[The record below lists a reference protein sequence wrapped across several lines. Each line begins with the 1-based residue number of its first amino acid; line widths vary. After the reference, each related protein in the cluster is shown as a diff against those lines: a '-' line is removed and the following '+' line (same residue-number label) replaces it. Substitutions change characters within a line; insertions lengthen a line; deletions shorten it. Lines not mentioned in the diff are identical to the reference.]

1 MKKKE
6 IIISLIALIIITVPL
21 YIFVL
26 NPGSD
31 DHKHA
36 IADGQLYTCGMHPE
50 IILDEPGNC
59 PICEMKLTPIKSNGS
74 TKSTGEGKILY
85 WRAPM
90 DPNEIYNAPGK
101 SIMGMDLVPVYE
113 DESGASGIVTI
124 DPEVQQNMNVKT
136 EVVVSK
142 SLSGEVITNG
152 VLETD
157 ETSEYIAT
165 TRVNGWIE
173 KLYINYTGQKVRKG
187 DKLMDIYSPELVA
200 AQQELITAL
209 SYNESVKKTNFQ
221 EISESGEELIRNAV
235 KKLQLFN
242 ISDSEIERIKST
254 GKVRTYLTLY
264 AKKSGTVL
272 SKNVREGAKI
282 SPGTE
287 LVRIAD
293 LSKLWLL
300 ADVYE
305 YELSKV
311 HLGSKADI
319 RFNFMPGQVYTS
331 TVSFIYPTLDPVS
344 RTAKI
349 RIVIDN
355 HLGEL
360 KPAMFA
366 NINIKGEVFGKRPT
380 IPENAVLRSGSR
392 DIVIIAL
399 GDGKFKPVD
408 VELGSYANGY
418 YQVLSGITEG
428 NKIVTSAQFLIDS
441 ESNLRAAISQFQS
454 GESETEQV
462 KSETQDDKRDTKNE
476 NRKTKDK
483 KYNQSSS
490 LMREGIIDVES
501 IDVNKDGKLF
511 ECQMDWNVISDE
523 PGRCPIC
530 DMKLKEVTIDK
541 TKKNLLENNY
551 TVK

>member
-1 MKKKE
+1 
-6 IIISLIALIIITVPL
+6 
-21 YIFVL
+21 VL
-26 NPGSD
+26 SPGSD
-31 DHKHA
+31 DHTHTT
-36 IADGQLYTCGMHPE
+36 ADGQLYTCGMHPE

-59 PICEMKLTPIKSNGS
+59 PICEMELTLIKSKGS
-74 TKSTGEGKILY
+74 TKSSGERIILY

-90 DPNEIYNAPGK
+90 DPNEIYDEPGK
-101 SIMGMDLVPVYE
+101 SKMGMDLVPVYE
-113 DESGASGIVTI
+113 VEADASGIVTI
-124 DPEVQQNMNVKT
+124 DPQVQQNMNVKT

-142 SLSGEVITNG
+142 SLSSEVITNG

-200 AQQELITAL
+200 AQQELLTAL
-209 SYNESVKKTNFQ
+209 SYNQSVKKTNFQ

-242 ISDSEIERIKST
+242 ISDSEIESIKAT

-264 AKKSGTVL
+264 AKKNGTVL

-282 SPGTE
+282 TPGTE
-287 LVRIAD
+287 LCNIAD

-311 HLGSKADI
+311 HIGSKAEI
-319 RFNFMPGQVYTS
+319 RFNYLPGKIYNG

-355 HLGEL
+355 SSGKL

-366 NINIKGEVFGKRPT
+366 NIKIKGKDLGNRPT

-392 DIVIIAL
+392 DIVILAL

-408 VELGSYANGY
+408 VELGTYADGY
-418 YQVLSGITEG
+418 YHVLKGLNEG
-428 NKIVTSAQFLIDS
+428 NIIVTSAQFLIDS

-454 GESETEQV
+454 GENETEKV
-462 KSETQDDKRDTKNE
+462 NNETQDKKPA
-476 NRKTKDK
+476 TKDEK
-483 KYNQSSS
+483 HEHSSS
-490 LMREGIIDVES
+490 LVQEVIIDVES

-511 ECQMDWNVISDE
+511 ECPMDWNVLTDE
-523 PGRCPIC
+523 EGRCQNC
-530 DMKLKEVTIDK
+530 NMYLKEFTIDEVK
-541 TKKNLLENNY
+541 VNLDKHGYEYKK
-551 TVK
+551 

>member
-6 IIISLIALIIITVPL
+6 IIIGIIALIIIAVPL

-26 NPGSD
+26 SLGSD
-31 DHKHA
+31 DHTHI

-59 PICEMKLTPIKSNGS
+59 PICEMKLTLIKSSGS
-74 TKSTGEGKILY
+74 TKSSGERIILY

-90 DPNEIYNAPGK
+90 DPNEIYDEPGK
-101 SIMGMDLVPVYE
+101 SKMGMDLVPVYE
-113 DESGASGIVTI
+113 DEADGSGIVTI
-124 DPEVQQNMNVKT
+124 DPQVQQNMNVKT

-142 SLSGEVITNG
+142 SLSTEVITNG

-173 KLYINYTGQKVRKG
+173 KLYINFTGQKVRKG

-272 SKNVREGAKI
+272 SKNVREGAKA
-282 SPGTE
+282 E
-287 LVRIAD
+287 
-293 LSKLWLL
+293 
-300 ADVYE
+300 
-305 YELSKV
+305 
-311 HLGSKADI
+311 I
-319 RFNFMPGQVYTS
+319 RFNYLPGKIYNG
-331 TVSFIYPTLDPVS
+331 TVSFIYPTLDPIS

-355 HLGEL
+355 SSGKL

-366 NINIKGEVFGKRPT
+366 NIKIKGEDLGNRPT

-392 DIVIIAL
+392 DIVILAL

-408 VELGSYANGY
+408 VELGTYADGY
-418 YQVLSGITEG
+418 YQVLKGLNEG

-454 GESETEQV
+454 GESETEKV
-462 KSETQDDKRDTKNE
+462 KNETQDKKPE
-476 NRKTKDK
+476 TKDEK
-483 KYNQSSS
+483 HEHSSS
-490 LMREGIIDVES
+490 LVREGIIDVES
-501 IDVNKDGKLF
+501 IDVNKDEKLF
-511 ECQMDWNVISDE
+511 ECPMDWNVLTDE
-523 PGRCPIC
+523 EGRCPVC
-530 DMKLKEVTIDK
+530 NMYLKEFTIDEVK
-541 TKKNLLENNY
+541 ANLDKHGYEYKK
-551 TVK
+551 

>member
-1 MKKKE
+1 VKKKE
-6 IIISLIALIIITVPL
+6 IIIGIIALIIIAVPL

-26 NPGSD
+26 SPGGD
-31 DHKHA
+31 DHTHITA
-36 IADGQLYTCGMHPE
+36 NGQLYTCGMHPE
-50 IILDEPGNC
+50 LILDEPGNC
-59 PICEMKLTPIKSNGS
+59 PICEMELTLIKSNS
-74 TKSTGEGKILY
+74 KSTGERKILF

-90 DPNEIYNAPGK
+90 DPNEIYDAPGK
-101 SIMGMDLVPVYE
+101 SKMGMDLVPVYD
-113 DESGASGIVTI
+113 DEADGSGIVTI
-124 DPEVQQNMNVKT
+124 DPQIQQNMNVKI
-136 EVVVSK
+136 EIVVSK
-142 SLSGEVITNG
+142 SLSSEVITNG

-209 SYNESVKKTNFQ
+209 SYNESVKKTKFQ
-221 EISESGEELIRNAV
+221 EISESGEELVRNAV
-235 KKLQLFN
+235 RKLQLFN
-242 ISDSEIERIKST
+242 ISDSEIESIIAT
-254 GKVRTYLTLY
+254 GKVSTHLTLY
-264 AKKSGTVL
+264 ARKSGTVL
-272 SKNVREGAKI
+272 SKNVREGIKI
-282 SPGTE
+282 APGTE

-311 HLGSKADI
+311 HLGSKAEI
-319 RFNFMPGQVYTS
+319 RFNYLPGKIYNG

-344 RTAKI
+344 RTAKL
-349 RIVIDN
+349 RIVMDN
-355 HLGEL
+355 SSGEL

-366 NINIKGEVFGKRPT
+366 NITVKGEELEKRPT

-392 DIVIIAL
+392 DIVILAL

-408 VELGSYANGY
+408 VELGIYANGF
-418 YQVLSGITEG
+418 YQVLKGLNEG

-454 GESETEQV
+454 GESETEEM
-462 KSETQDDKRDTKNE
+462 KHETQDE
-476 NRKTKDK
+476 
-483 KYNQSSS
+483 KYDHSSS
-490 LMREGIIDVES
+490 LVREGIIDVES
-501 IDVNKDGKLF
+501 IDTNKDGKLF
-511 ECQMDWNVISDE
+511 ECAMDWNVLSDE
-523 PGRCPIC
+523 DGRCPVC
-530 DMKLKEVTIDK
+530 NMYLKEYTIDEVK
-541 TKKNLLENNY
+541 ANLDKHGYEYN
-551 TVK
+551 K

>member
-1 MKKKE
+1 VKKKE
-6 IIISLIALIIITVPL
+6 IIIGIIALIIIAVPL

-26 NPGSD
+26 SPGSD
-31 DHKHA
+31 DHTH
-36 IADGQLYTCGMHPE
+36 ITADGQLYTCGMHPE

-59 PICEMKLTPIKSNGS
+59 PICEMELTLIKSNGS
-74 TKSTGEGKILY
+74 TNSSGERIILY

-90 DPNEIYNAPGK
+90 DPNEIYDEPGK
-101 SIMGMDLVPVYE
+101 SKMGMDLVPVYE
-113 DESGASGIVTI
+113 DEADGSGIVTI
-124 DPEVQQNMNVKT
+124 DPQVQQNMNVKT

-142 SLSGEVITNG
+142 SLSTEVITNG

-173 KLYINYTGQKVRKG
+173 KLYINFTGQKVRKG

-282 SPGTE
+282 TPGTE
-287 LVRIAD
+287 LCNIAD
-293 LSKLWLL
+293 LSKLWLI

-311 HLGSKADI
+311 HMGSKAEI
-319 RFNFMPGQVYTS
+319 RFNYLPGKIYHG

-355 HLGEL
+355 SSGKL

-366 NINIKGEVFGKRPT
+366 NIKIKGEDLGKRPT
-380 IPENAVLRSGSR
+380 VPENAVLRSGSR
-392 DIVIIAL
+392 DIVILAW

-408 VELGSYANGY
+408 VELGTYADGY
-418 YQVLSGITEG
+418 YQVLKGLNEG

-454 GESETEQV
+454 GESETEKV
-462 KSETQDDKRDTKNE
+462 KNETQDKKQETKNE
-476 NRKTKDK
+476 KHEH
-483 KYNQSSS
+483 SSS
-490 LMREGIIDVES
+490 FAREGIIDVES

-511 ECQMDWNVISDE
+511 ECPMDWNVLSDE
-523 PGRCPIC
+523 EGRCPDC
-530 DMKLKEVTIDK
+530 NMYLKEYTIDEVK
-541 TKKNLLENNY
+541 ANLEKHGFEYKK
-551 TVK
+551 